1 MSTTTEAQANSKTV
15 VRDILLFNV
24 ANTLCGI
31 DVLLIQEVRKDFE
44 ITPVPLAPDYVSGV
58 MNLRGEIATVFD
70 LGLKLGLQSEMDPKL
85 RKVIVLKNRGG
96 EFEGLLVDDVAD
108 VMQITGNDVNSAPG
122 HLTSVKPE
130 FVEGICRQ
138 DEDLVAL
145 LNLHVIFEK
154 K

>member
-1 MSTTTEAQANSKTV
+1 MSTITESSSA

-24 ANTLCGI
+24 ADSLCGI
-31 DVLLIQEVRKDFE
+31 DVLAIQEVRKDFD
-44 ITPVPLAPDYVSGV
+44 ITPVPLAADYVSGV

-70 LGLKLGLQSEMDPKL
+70 LARKLGIPSNKDRKQG
-85 RKVIVLKNRGG
+85 KVIVLKNHSG
-96 EFEGLLVDDVAD
+96 EFEGLLVDDIAD
-108 VMQITGNDVNSAPG
+108 VMQIHEGDVNLSPG
-122 HLTSVKPE
+122 HMSSIKAE

-145 LNLHVIFEK
+145 LDLAAIFSHK